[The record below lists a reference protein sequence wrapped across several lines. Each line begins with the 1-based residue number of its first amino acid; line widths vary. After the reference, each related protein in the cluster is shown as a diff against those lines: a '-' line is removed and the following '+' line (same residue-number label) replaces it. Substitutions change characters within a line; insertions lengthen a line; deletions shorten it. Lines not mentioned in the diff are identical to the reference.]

1 MTKLSEDNFLLTERI
16 LMVLFFNA
24 YLLDIESGLLKVSDI
39 HRKLVQDL
47 VDLYHDNEEEV

>member
-24 YLLDIESGLLKVSDI
+24 YLLDIDSGLLKVSDI